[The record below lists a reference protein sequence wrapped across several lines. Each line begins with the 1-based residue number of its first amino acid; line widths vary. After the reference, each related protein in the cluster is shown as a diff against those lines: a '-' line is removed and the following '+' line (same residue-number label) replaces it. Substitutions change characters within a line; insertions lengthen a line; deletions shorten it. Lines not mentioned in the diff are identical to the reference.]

1 MVHKFIVG
9 IRKFLY
15 FNSLLNLIVWS
26 GFQAFTAPSW
36 PYLFKSL
43 FLSVKK
49 DHFFIDIRNLPTDY
63 IKNKIELQKK
73 TDFYIFADAAA
84 AEKLPPKLLQLNLL
98 CTDLPLLFWQ
108 QQKCYFDKQ
117 ILLFNA

>member
-1 MVHKFIVG
+1 MVHKFLVG

-26 GFQAFTAPSW
+26 GFQAFKAPIW

-43 FLSVKK
+43 FLFVNKK
-49 DHFFIDIRNLPTDY
+49 HFFIDIRNLPTDY

-84 AEKLPPKLLQLNLL
+84 AEKAA
-98 CTDLPLLFWQ
+98 T
-108 QQKCYFDKQ
+108 
-117 ILLFNA
+117 

>member
-1 MVHKFIVG
+1 MIWVSGLYSAKLTLFIQKSVSL
-9 IRKFLY
+9 RK
-15 FNSLLNLIVWS
+15 
-26 GFQAFTAPSW
+26 
-36 PYLFKSL
+36 
-43 FLSVKK
+43 KK
-49 DHFFIDIRNLPTDY
+49 DRFFIDIRNLPTDY